1 MPEGFLAFD
10 PLAEPE
16 AENELPVVSLNGSS
30 VLGISVSFVS
40 CVNTG
45 VAASVHTKVTKH
57 RHFLNVINLFAVL
70 TQLERGFSA
79 NRSFRSNSLAY
90 ENC

>member
-16 AENELPVVSLNGSS
+16 AENELPGVSLNGSA
-30 VLGISVSFVS
+30 VFGICVSFVS
-40 CVNTG
+40 CAKTG

-57 RHFLNVINLFAVL
+57 RHFLNIINLSAVL
-70 TQLERGFSA
+70 T
-79 NRSFRSNSLAY
+79 
-90 ENC
+90 